1 MRMKTRTLTFFLILI
16 LCLLS
21 SKAIGREWAD
31 IPALLV
37 KKIPIRPYLAMS
49 GSEFAKYVSGMDKF
63 QREEAIRSQL
73 TIGNLPAFLKKLKPV
88 YLRDVLEDG
97 KAITATIF
105 VMPDYLSI
113 GSDRDFLRI
122 PMALSTAKEVANRF
136 GFILPTK
143 KMVDAIFQQSAFH
156 FTPQPMPPGPQM
168 RSTAYYIEHNRKIN
182 RQRLALGCPLDAL
195 VSGHKKDVVLTN
207 RLVRNREKV
216 AIYGWHNLSGTP
228 IQSLTTI
235 HGAGY
240 ADYSHG
246 IRLVSR
252 IALLDGK
259 PIPIDEILQ
268 DPKLANL
275 LSDEG
280 AIRVVRQFAAFHYSP
295 PVRRVETSR
304 DSAVPLMRA
313 TSHYRELLPP

>member
-1 MRMKTRTLTFFLILI
+1 MKTTALKALLII
-16 LCLLS
+16 TVCLS
-21 SKAIGREWAD
+21 SSIAAGKEWAD
-31 IPALLV
+31 FQAFLV
-37 KKIPIRPYLAMS
+37 KKIPVRSYWAMS
-49 GSEFAKYVSGMDKF
+49 GSEFGKYVSAMDKS
-63 QREEAIRSQL
+63 QREQAILSQL
-73 TIGNLPAFLKKLKPV
+73 SVGNLPNFLKKLKPV
-88 YLRDVLEDG
+88 YLSDILEDG

-122 PMALSTAKEVANRF
+122 PMALSSALEVANRF

-156 FTPQPMPPGPQM
+156 FAPNPMPPGPQM
-168 RSTAYYIEHNRKIN
+168 RSTAYYLEHNRQIN

-207 RLVRNREKV
+207 RLARNRQKV

-228 IQSLTTI
+228 IQPLTTI
-235 HGAGY
+235 HGMGY

-259 PIPIDEILQ
+259 PIPVDEILQ

-280 AIRVVRQFAAFHYSP
+280 AIRVVRQFATFHHP
-295 PVRRVETSR
+295 LMVRPEEASR
-304 DSAVPLMRA
+304 DSTVPIMRA
-313 TSHYRELLPP
+313 MSHSRESSPPQ